1 MTFTNGHDKFGEQL
15 DERALCEALVVF
27 GGTDAERRIVAR
39 QARDLADSGQAMRDR
54 GTPLTVEEIVNNLED
69 APRGTPATRWN
80 WWLGA
85 LEVAYG
91 GYHDFRVRRFPKA

>member
-1 MTFTNGHDKFGEQL
+1 MTFTDAHDDFDDQF
-15 DERALCEALVVF
+15 DERALREALAVF
-27 GGTDAERRIVAR
+27 GGTDDERRIVAR
-39 QARDLADSGQAMRDR
+39 QARDLADSGQAIRDR
-54 GTPLTVEEIVNNLED
+54 GIPLTVEEIVSNLED

-91 GYHDFRVRRFPKA
+91 GYEEFRVRRFPKA